1 MKSSFSEKTKKID
14 KPLAR
19 QIHQGKKRE
28 SVQIN
33 KIRNK
38 KSYNGR
44 HRNTKD
50 HKRLLYESICQ

>member
-19 QIHQGKKRE
+19 QTHQGKKQE

-38 KSYNGR
+38 KSYNGG

-50 HKRLLYESICQ
+50 HKRQLQESICQ